1 MKDFQKTIWPMTKER
16 NKKSKTEENFLF
28 IYINLVLDLFISDSW
43 KMEQIT
49 KVYSVPKKKKT
60 KLYRDKNE
68 KTK

>member
-1 MKDFQKTIWPMTKER
+1 MKDFQKKIWPMTKER

-28 IYINLVLDLFISDSW
+28 IYINPVLDLFISDSW